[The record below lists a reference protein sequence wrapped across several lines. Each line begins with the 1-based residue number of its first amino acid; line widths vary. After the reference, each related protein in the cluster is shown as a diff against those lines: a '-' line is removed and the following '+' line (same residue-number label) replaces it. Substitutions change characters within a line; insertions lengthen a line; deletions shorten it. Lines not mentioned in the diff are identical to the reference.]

1 MRKIPTACLIC
12 LLILLLAGCAGPAAP
27 GVHENAASGQVNTEV
42 GAAEAAETATP
53 PPTPSPSPDPILFAA
68 GEAAWDTEELEMVLQ
83 PGESALLDKLTHL
96 RVLDAR
102 GSECYEELCTWSRE
116 HPEAEVRFTVPVPGI
131 GDLESSTET
140 LDLTGNSP
148 EEVLKAVDRLVYL
161 PRLRELSLPAGEE
174 GMDLDAA
181 LDVAAKLPEAV
192 IAYPFTIYG
201 QEADLSD
208 TELVLFHT
216 RVYDQGEEVR
226 RVLPGMHAC
235 TWLDMDSCGVDNEN
249 MARIRDE
256 NPDVEVIWRVWFG
269 ENYSVRTNVTKILAS
284 MPSQGGMVL
293 NENVEGLYYC
303 TNVRYLDLG
312 HNEMLSDFGFV
323 RNMPDLELAVISM
336 APTTDLSPFSGCE
349 HLRYLE
355 MGLTAVTDLSPLA
368 SCTELRH
375 LNIGTNIGITD
386 ISPLYD
392 IPLKRLWIGSYT
404 PVPEEQVEKMQ
415 ALHPDCVI
423 NTTIPSGLE
432 LAENGGALNEGFTIL
447 WKNYSLPLD
456 WRGSQPIGWYKV
468 VAKCFDYAHGGRAY
482 AFCWNDPKYW
492 GNDPYVKPVNVQV
505 WDTSFLFEDWTD
517 PHQDEPEDPD
527 APPGELLYELE
538 H

>member
-1 MRKIPTACLIC
+1 MRKIPTVC
-12 LLILLLAGCAGPAAP
+12 LLCLLTLLLAGCAGPAAP
-27 GVHENAASGQVNTEV
+27 GVHQGAVPGQENAEV
-42 GAAEAAETATP
+42 QAAEATAEPTP
-53 PPTPSPSPDPILFAA
+53 PPTPSPSPDPVLFAA
-68 GEAAWDTEELEMVLQ
+68 GEAAWDTEELEMTLQ
-83 PGESALLDKLTHL
+83 PGESALLDSLSQL
-96 RVLDAR
+96 RLLDAR
-102 GSECYEELCTWSRE
+102 GSACYEELFVWSRE
-116 HPEAEVRFTVPVPGI
+116 HPEVEVRFSVPVPGL
-131 GDLESSTET
+131 GDLDSETET
-140 LDLTGNSP
+140 LDLTEKGP
-148 EEVLKAVDRLVYL
+148 KEILKAAESLAYL
-161 PRLRELSLPAGEE
+161 PKLRELSLPSGEE
-174 GMDLDAA
+174 GLRLDEA
-181 LDVAAKLPEAV
+181 LLVAEKLPAVV

-235 TWLDMDSCGVDNEN
+235 TWLDMDSCGVDNEH

-269 ENYSVRTNVTKILAS
+269 TNYSVRTNVTKILAS
-284 MPSQGGMVL
+284 MPSQGGMIL
-293 NENVEGLYYC
+293 DSNAEGLYYC

-312 HNEMLSDFGFV
+312 HNEALTDFGFV

-336 APTTDLSPFSGCE
+336 APTTDLSPFAGLQ

-368 SCTELRH
+368 SCPELRH

-392 IPLKRLWIGSYT
+392 TPLKRLWIGNYT

-415 ALHPDCVI
+415 ELHPDCVI
-423 NTTIPSGLE
+423 NTTVPSGLE
-432 LAENGGALNEGFTIL
+432 LAPNGGALNEGFTIL

-468 VAKCFDYAHGGRAY
+468 VAKCFEYLRGGRAY

-492 GNDPYVKPVNVQV
+492 GDDPYVKPINVQV